1 MHEGRSHYA
10 FIIAVTGMFF
20 VFLFLLYGVGRSTFV
35 SSHTD
40 AVQQAVQE
48 RDRRLT
54 EGNVALT
61 ARQLAFYGQIGE
73 CVFLDDRETL
83 SLTLTMPDIPGSDDA
98 FIYLLAFEPYESYG
112 IIHQSDRGPVAY
124 AEKSRA
130 CEFRWRYEEDQ
141 LFQQFVPALLVDG
154 EYVPLS
160 AGMYINNPE
169 LIAKNRDGYPK
180 TRSKKGL
187 LLDPQMVGTPYL
199 EELNLQ
205 HAIYNIPLSLI
216 VGETTDDRFPTISYP
231 YKGKEYQFDGAVI
244 ASYDY
249 LFDYLSDNE
258 ILTTAIILNDWD
270 EEHPELIHPLARNE
284 TADAYYYAFNTAQEE
299 GCLYLEAIASFLTDR
314 YAGDGHGL
322 VSSWVI
328 ANEINQNRTWN
339 YMDTDDIALYAAEF
353 EKALRIFYTAAKRNY
368 AGAKVYFSVD
378 HEWNDPDND
387 NTDHFN
393 GKELIE
399 SINSIA
405 RQKGNYDWGL
415 AIHPYPD
422 PLTRV
427 NYWTESYDKSMD
439 APLLTLM
446 NLSTT
451 TDFLSQEEY
460 LDRDGDVRSI
470 TVTELGFTS
479 VSGEKLQAAA
489 FAYCYYIIDANPY
502 VEAFM
507 MNRQTDAPEEL
518 RQGLAFGI
526 YERDRTSKYIREVFR
541 YIDTD
546 EADRYTDFMLNIVGA
561 DSLEEALSWAQ

>member
-1 MHEGRSHYA
+1 MHEGRSHHA
-10 FIIAVTGMFF
+10 FIIAVTGTVF
-20 VFLFLLYGVGRSTFV
+20 VFLFLLYGFGRSTFV

-61 ARQLAFYGQIGE
+61 ARQLASYGQIGQ
-73 CVFLDDRETL
+73 CIFLDDRETL

-112 IIHQSDRGPVAY
+112 IIRQSDRGPVAY
-124 AEKSRA
+124 TEKSRA
-130 CEFRWRYEEDQ
+130 CEFRWHYEEDQ

-154 EYVPLS
+154 VYVPLS
-160 AGMYINNPE
+160 SGMYINNPE
-169 LIAKNRDGYPK
+169 MIAKNRDDYPK

-258 ILTTAIILNDWD
+258 ILATAIILNDWD

-284 TADAYYYAFNTAQEE
+284 NADAYYYAFNTAQEE

-328 ANEINQNRTWN
+328 ANEINQNKTWN
-339 YMDTDDIALYAAEF
+339 YMDTDDIVLYAAEF

-378 HEWNDPDND
+378 HEWNDSDND

-451 TDFLSQEEY
+451 TDFMSQEEY

-479 VSGEKLQAAA
+479 ASGEKLQAAA

>member
-112 IIHQSDRGPVAY
+112 IIHQSDRSPVAY

-231 YKGKEYQFDGAVI
+231 YKGKEYRFDGAVI

-353 EKALRIFYTAAKRNY
+353 EKALRIFYMAAKRNY